1 MGTLFKLFFE
11 NMIVLYTGVSVRYL
25 YLRFIRRKKVTF
37 SELKNGISNSKA
49 NQDDMDHVN
58 NEFANRAYGCGF
70 LKFVVMLIVFLSR
83 L

>member
-25 YLRFIRRKKVTF
+25 YLRFIRRKKVTY
-37 SELKNGISNSKA
+37 SELKNGISNKA
-49 NQDDMDHVN
+49 NQDDMENVN

-70 LKFVVMLIVFLSR
+70 LMFVVLVIVLLSR
-83 L
+83 I